1 MNYRQ
6 RREYK
11 ARVEVQESAIE
22 LKKKVRQAE
31 TRLELE
37 QYIDDAVAI
46 TLRNPVVAQ
55 EKMRTEAG
63 FQKLVEE
70 TRQTLIE
77 YYQRF
82 QGEKH
87 A

>member
-6 RREYK
+6 RKEYQ

-37 QYIDDAVAI
+37 QFIDDAVAI

-55 EKMRTEAG
+55 DKMRTEAG

-77 YYQRF
+77 YYHRL

>member
-6 RREYK
+6 WKEYK
-11 ARVEVQESAIE
+11 ARVVVQESATE